1 MFIQLWIV
9 ISQSVVVFLSMAI
22 LYSRKWQI
30 RLTEKY
36 GTSIEN
42 MLVLCF
48 VIDFKFNVD
57 VSIQV

>member
-1 MFIQLWIV
+1 
-9 ISQSVVVFLSMAI
+9 MAI

-30 RLTEKY
+30 RLAEKY

-42 MLVLCF
+42 LLVLCF